1 MKSRLPQQFP
11 RDLLRWYDGHRRAL
25 PWRHL
30 DDPYPVWLSE
40 VMLQQTQVSTVEPYF
55 KRWLDRFPAVVDV
68 ARATSDEVLKM
79 WEGLGYYSRA
89 RKFHQA
95 CQIVAD
101 QYGGTIPDDPA
112 QFRALPGVGPYTF
125 AAVRSICYGDPLPAV
140 DGNLKRVTSRLLC
153 LSATGTA
160 LAAEC
165 EQALA
170 EVMPA
175 DRPGDFNQAMM
186 DLGATV
192 CRSSSPQCATCPVA
206 QHCQARAN
214 NTVGQ
219 YPLRAAARKRPHY
232 NVAVGLIWQG
242 DRLLIGRRPEKGL
255 LGGLWEFPGGKVEP
269 GETAEEAV
277 HREILEEVGLDV
289 TVDAHIGS
297 IEHGYTHF
305 AITMQA
311 FHCSWIKGE
320 AQNIGCTATQ
330 WIRFDELQNFAFPGA
345 NRKLLPLI
353 EIPASKPQLGA

>member
-1 MKSRLPQQFP
+1 MP
-11 RDLLRWYDGHRRAL
+11 RDLLKWYDANQRVL
-25 PWRHL
+25 PWRRL
-30 DDPYPVWLSE
+30 SKPYPVWLSE

-55 KRWLDRFPAVVDV
+55 IRWLDRFPTVVDV
-68 ARATSDEVLKM
+68 AHATSDEVLKM
-79 WEGLGYYSRA
+79 WEGLGYYARA

-95 CQIVAD
+95 CQIIAD
-101 QYGGTIPDDPA
+101 QFGGTIPDDPDD
-112 QFRALPGVGPYTF
+112 FRRLPGVGPYTF
-125 AAVRSICYGDPLPAV
+125 AAVRSICYGDRLPAV

-153 LSATGTA
+153 LKATGTA

-170 EVMPA
+170 KVIPG

-192 CRSSSPQCATCPVA
+192 CSSASPQCPSCPVA
-206 QHCQARAN
+206 QHCLALSN
-214 NTVGQ
+214 DIVGH
-219 YPLRAAARKRPHY
+219 YPVRTAARKRPHY
-232 NVAVGLIWQG
+232 DVAVGLIWRG
-242 DRLLIGRRPEKGL
+242 DQLLIGRRPEKGL

-277 HREILEEVGLDV
+277 RREILEEVGLSV

-311 FHCSWIKGE
+311 FHCSWIEGE

-330 WIRFDELQNFAFPGA
+330 WIRFDEL
-345 NRKLLPLI
+345 
-353 EIPASKPQLGA
+353 